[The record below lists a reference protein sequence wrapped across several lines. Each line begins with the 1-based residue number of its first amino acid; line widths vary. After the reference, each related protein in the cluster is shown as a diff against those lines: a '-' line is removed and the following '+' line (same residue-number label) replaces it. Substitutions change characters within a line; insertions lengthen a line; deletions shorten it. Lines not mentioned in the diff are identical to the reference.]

1 MPNSQFPIPDAQF
14 PIPDARCPIPDARCP
29 IPDARG
35 PIPNSLMLVS
45 GLKVFK
51 DSLKRVHQ
59 PVDIVCGSRKNVEFP
74 FFASGS

>member
-1 MPNSQFPIPDAQF
+1 MRDAFKPDPSASL
-14 PIPDARCPIPDARCP
+14 R
-29 IPDARG
+29 

-45 GLKVFK
+45 GFKVFK

-59 PVDIVCGSRKNVEFP
+59 PVDIVCGSRKDVEFP